1 MKLDIRELNEGS
13 NPIAFDIDVAGF
25 DAILKE
31 VDELY
36 VANAPCEVRFDVQKL
51 EDMLMVV
58 GEVRAPH
65 GAQCAR
71 CLADLARSLTLKIR
85 WTLLPTSS
93 LGHRVSEEEEV
104 ELTTDDLDVSFY
116 EGDEIDLADLVR
128 EAVLLETEPIPRC
141 DVDDCPNK
149 LYQQPPAESA
159 PKIDPR
165 WGPLQQMKEKLSKN

>member
-13 NPIAFDIDVAGF
+13 NPIAFKIDVAGV

-31 VDELY
+31 VDDLY

-51 EDMLMVV
+51 TDMMLVL
-58 GEVRAPH
+58 GEVRLPH

-71 CLADLARSLTLKIR
+71 CLVDMKRLLTLKIR

-116 EGDEIDLADLVR
+116 DGDEIDLADLVR
-128 EAVLLETEPIPRC
+128 EAVLLETEQVPRC
-141 DVDDCPNK
+141 DVDDCSNK
-149 LYQQPPAESA
+149 LYVQPPADSA
-159 PKIDPR
+159 PKVDPR